1 MRYLLIFF
9 TCINVF
15 YPRSKSIAIC
25 TEMNGQV
32 LREGLVR
39 NGQMR
44 KGDPVYD
51 GDKIILNEN
60 GFLSFMFIRDK
71 TIIDIYGNT
80 IVKVFG
86 LDNASKLKSNIV
98 LFGGKVIVQ
107 MEGTNNKKFI
117 LDAPSSTA
125 IASNAHFMTEY
136 RSDMIFENLSYSMFT
151 SFAGEIEIENLVSNT
166 YMNIKRGE
174 TVMSTREG
182 KFLPLDTFRN
192 QMFIEQT
199 LRSIKD

>member
-25 TEMNGQV
+25 TEMKGQV
-32 LREGLVR
+32 LREGVVR
-39 NGQMR
+39 SGQMR
-44 KGDPVYD
+44 KGDSVYD

-60 GFLSFMFIRDK
+60 GFLSFVFIGDK
-71 TIIDIYGNT
+71 TIVDIHGNT
-80 IVKVFG
+80 IVKVFEP
-86 LDNASKLKSNIV
+86 DNTSKSNII

-136 RSDMIFENLSYSMFT
+136 RSDMIFEDLSYSMFT

>member
-60 GFLSFMFIRDK
+60 GFLSFVFIGDK
-71 TIIDIYGNT
+71 TIVDIHGNT
-80 IVKVFG
+80 IVKVFEP
-86 LDNASKLKSNIV
+86 DNTSKSNIV

-136 RSDMIFENLSYSMFT
+136 RSDMIFEDLSYSMFT
-151 SFAGEIEIENLVSNT
+151 SFAGEIEIENLVSGT
-166 YMNIKRGE
+166 YMNIQRGE

-192 QMFIEQT
+192 QIFIEQT
-199 LRSIKD
+199 LRRMKD

>member
-1 MRYLLIFF
+1 
-9 TCINVF
+9 
-15 YPRSKSIAIC
+15 
-25 TEMNGQV
+25 MNGQV

-60 GFLSFMFIRDK
+60 GFLSFMFIGDK
-71 TIIDIYGNT
+71 TIVDIHGNT

-199 LRSIKD
+199 LRSMKD

>member
-60 GFLSFMFIRDK
+60 GFLSFIFIGDK
-71 TIIDIYGNT
+71 TIVDIHGNT
-80 IVKVFG
+80 IVKVFEP
-86 LDNASKLKSNIV
+86 DNTSKSNIV

-136 RSDMIFENLSYSMFT
+136 RSDMIFEDLSYSMFT

>member
-25 TEMNGQV
+25 TEINGQV
-32 LREGLVR
+32 LREGIVR

-44 KGDPVYD
+44 KGDSVYD

-60 GFLSFMFIRDK
+60 GFLSFVFIGDK
-71 TIIDIYGNT
+71 TIVDIHGNT
-80 IVKVFG
+80 IVKVFEP
-86 LDNASKLKSNIV
+86 DNTSKSNIV

-199 LRSIKD
+199 LRRIKD